1 MNFNNCRDSMIEM
14 LERNELLGITKQ
26 FARQFGV
33 KDIAVIEGDACQY
46 IGKRPTKTAKVSWP
60 QEIR

>member
-1 MNFNNCRDSMIEM
+1 MEFDNCRDSMIET

-33 KDIAVIEGDACQY
+33 KDIAVIEGDACRY
-46 IGKRPTKTAKVSWP
+46 VGKRPTKTTKVTWP
-60 QEIR
+60 QEVR

>member
-1 MNFNNCRDSMIEM
+1 MNFNNCRDSMIET

-46 IGKRPTKTAKVSWP
+46 IGKRPIRTQKVKWKE
-60 QEIR
+60 EIR

>member
-1 MNFNNCRDSMIEM
+1 MIET

-46 IGKRPTKTAKVSWP
+46 IGKRPTKTTKVSWP